1 MIPFMLKRKNMKL
14 SEIINTERNPEQ
26 GNSQSTE
33 VVKNESEILDAYS
46 NAVISATEIV
56 SPSVVQILIKPT
68 SQQQNAKQVNTQQ
81 GSGSGFIIST
91 DGYIVTNNHVINK
104 QGEIEIVL
112 QDGRIFKAQIKGS
125 DPATDIAVL
134 KIEAERLITV
144 QFGCSSHL
152 RVGQL
157 VVAIGN
163 PYGFQYT
170 VTAGVVSALGRSLR
184 SQSGRLI
191 NNVIQTDA
199 ALNPGNSGGPLVNS
213 KGEVIGINT
222 AIIKTA
228 QGLCFAVASDIAQN
242 VVGQLILNGKVK
254 RAAIGIVGQTVN
266 LSPAIKIEGQ
276 FEQKTAVLVQS
287 VDKVTITGNNQ
298 LEARDIIISFKQ
310 ESILNLDDLHRLLD
324 EEKIGQIINL
334 EIIRKGNRLSIEVVP
349 TELINSNARI
359 K

>member
-1 MIPFMLKRKNMKL
+1 MKL
-14 SEIINTERNPEQ
+14 SEIINTGSNLEQ
-26 GNSQSTE
+26 TSNQSIANVNKET
-33 VVKNESEILDAYS
+33 EILDSYS
-46 NAVISATEIV
+46 KAVIGATEKV
-56 SPSVVQILIKPT
+56 SPSVVQILIKPLSQHQNVKQNN
-68 SQQQNAKQVNTQQ
+68 SQQGN
-81 GSGSGFIIST
+81 GSGFIIST

-104 QGEIEIVL
+104 PGEIEIVL
-112 QDGRIFKAQIKGS
+112 QDGRTFKAQVKGS

-134 KIEAERLITV
+134 KIDANSLATV
-144 QFGCSSHL
+144 QFGSSSHL

-213 KGEVIGINT
+213 RGEVVGINT

-228 QGLCFAVASDIAQN
+228 QGLCFAVASDIAQY

-254 RAAIGIVGQTVN
+254 RAYIGIVGQTIN
-266 LSPAIKIEGQ
+266 LSSVIINKGQ
-276 FEQKTAVLVQS
+276 IEQKTAVLVQS
-287 VDKVTITGNNQ
+287 VDKVTITGNKQ
-298 LEARDIIISFKQ
+298 LEARDIIISFEQ
-310 ESILNLDDLHRLLD
+310 EKVLNLDDLHRLLD
-324 EEKIGQIINL
+324 ENKIDQEIDI
-334 EIIRKGNRLSIEVVP
+334 EIIRKGKRMMIKVVP
-349 TELINSNARI
+349 AELINSNART